1 MKSYSNFMKFIQIM
15 VFYVLISYI
24 LFPLIGYFMFGKT
37 LQSAGNGFVVG
48 SILSIVLW
56 YVYGRT
62 LITSE

>member
-1 MKSYSNFMKFIQIM
+1 MKYIQIM

-37 LQSAGNGFVVG
+37 LLSAGNGFVVG
-48 SILSIVLW
+48 SIISIVLW

-62 LITSE
+62 LITS

>member
-1 MKSYSNFMKFIQIM
+1 MKYIQIM

-48 SILSIVLW
+48 SIISIVLW

-62 LITSE
+62 LITS